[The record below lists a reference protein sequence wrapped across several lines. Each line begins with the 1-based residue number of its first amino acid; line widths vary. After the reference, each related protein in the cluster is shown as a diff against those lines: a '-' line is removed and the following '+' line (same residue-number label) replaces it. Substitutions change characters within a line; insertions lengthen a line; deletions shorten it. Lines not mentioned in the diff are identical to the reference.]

1 MTNHKE
7 RAIAPKQGK
16 RLHMD
21 RSLRKMSRQIRRIFM
36 EYPAEINRSAR
47 IIGEERKDLAGQLLI
62 TGSEILRLRQR

>member
-36 EYPAEINRSAR
+36 EYPAKLIAAPGLSAKNAR
-47 IIGEERKDLAGQLLI
+47 IWQANF
-62 TGSEILRLRQR
+62 